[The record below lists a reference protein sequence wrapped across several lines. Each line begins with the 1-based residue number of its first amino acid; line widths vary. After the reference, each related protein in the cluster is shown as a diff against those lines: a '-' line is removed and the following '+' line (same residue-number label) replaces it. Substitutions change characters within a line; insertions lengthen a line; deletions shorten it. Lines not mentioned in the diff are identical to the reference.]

1 MSLFYTILFLFVSLL
16 AYIFYKTR
24 KVQRLPPGPWQLP
37 IVGYLPWI
45 DPAKPHESLTK
56 LSRTYGPVCGI
67 RMGSVYTVL
76 LSDPQIIRQA
86 FAKDACTSRAPLY
99 LTHGIMQGYGIVC
112 AEGDR
117 WKDQRKFVSNCLRNF
132 GMVKYDGIR
141 REGLEKKLSN
151 AAEECVSM
159 LNKYAANGSIDPLNT
174 LHHCMGNFINAIV
187 FGKTYEEDDEVW
199 KWLRHLQEEGVK
211 EIGVAGPLNFL
222 PFLRFLPHFGRTMR
236 SIVDGKEKTHVVYR
250 GILEEHRARLAQ
262 TSEDEDTPESF
273 LAAFVEQMR
282 KRNGSESEYYT
293 EPQLYHLLAD
303 LFGAGVDTTLATFRW
318 FLLFMA
324 AYPMEQ
330 EKVQLEMDR
339 CLKDGEQPTLND
351 RTVMPRLEAT
361 IAEVQRIRSVTP
373 LGFPRGTSE
382 DTKIAGYDV
391 PRGAMIVPMQWT
403 IHTDPAYWQDPFEFR
418 PDRFLAEDGSFFK
431 PEPFLPFQNGKRVCV
446 GEELAR
452 MILFLFAGRLLRAFI
467 VSVPAGETVDLE
479 GECGITLV
487 PKPHRLA
494 FIPRRR

>member
-1 MSLFYTILFLFVSLL
+1 
-16 AYIFYKTR
+16 
-24 KVQRLPPGPWQLP
+24 
-37 IVGYLPWI
+37 
-45 DPAKPHESLTK
+45 
-56 LSRTYGPVCGI
+56 
-67 RMGSVYTVL
+67 MGSVYTVL
-76 LSDPQIIRQA
+76 LSDPQIIKQA
-86 FAKDACTSRAPLY
+86 FAKDACTCRAPLY

-112 AEGDR
+112 AEGER

-132 GMVKYDGIR
+132 GMVKYDGLK
-141 REGLEKKLSN
+141 REKLEKRLSN

-159 LNKYAANGSIDPLNT
+159 LGKYAANGPFDPLNT
-174 LHHCMGNFINAIV
+174 LHHCMGNFINGLV

-222 PFLRFLPHFGRTMR
+222 PFLRFLPHFGRTIR
-236 SIVDGKEKTHVVYR
+236 SIVDGKEKTHMVYR
-250 GILEEHRARLAQ
+250 GILEEHRARIAQ
-262 TSEDEDTPESF
+262 TPETEDAPENF
-273 LAAFVEQMR
+273 LAAFDEQMR
-282 KRNGSESEYYT
+282 NRDGPESEYYT

-303 LFGAGVDTTLATFRW
+303 LFGAGVDTTLTTLRW

-330 EKVQLEMDR
+330 EKIQLEMDR
-339 CLKDGEQPTLND
+339 CLRDGEQPTLND

-391 PRGAMIVPMQWT
+391 PGGAMVVPMQWA

-418 PDRFLAEDGSFFK
+418 PDRFLAEDGTFFK
-431 PEPFLPFQNGKRVCV
+431 PESFLPFQNGKRVCV

-452 MILFLFAGRLLRAFI
+452 MILFLFAGRILRAFV
-467 VSVPAGETVDLE
+467 VSVPAGETADLE

-487 PKPHRLA
+487 PKPHRLV